1 VVFYLESPRSK
12 NQRSPLRNR
21 NQCLTYPRRFVMSN
35 SSPLQGIQNGCT
47 LLASRRRSKCY
58 HSHDSIDSIPLL
70 NRPLRQYC
78 IYIST
83 RFLFF
88 IMALYTTPTI
98 RNVYTTT
105 SGLTFTISRLTLS
118 VYLLL
123 VLSVL
128 FVSLVPLF
136 FCISPIHSISKS
148 QLDSLPPSLLLYRL
162 GLSV

>member
-35 SSPLQGIQNGCT
+35 SSPIQGIQNGCT
-47 LLASRRRSKCY
+47 LLASRRSKCS
-58 HSHDSIDSIPLL
+58 HSLDSIDSIPLL
-70 NRPLRQYC
+70 NRPLHQYC

-88 IMALYTTPTI
+88 IMALHTTSTI

-105 SGLTFTISRLTLS
+105 SGLTFTMSRLTLS

-123 VLSVL
+123 SIWLSL
-128 FVSLVPLF
+128 VSLFPYSFVFLRFIRFRNFNLVVYPQV
-136 FCISPIHSISKS
+136 CCCT
-148 QLDSLPPSLLLYRL
+148 D
-162 GLSV
+162 